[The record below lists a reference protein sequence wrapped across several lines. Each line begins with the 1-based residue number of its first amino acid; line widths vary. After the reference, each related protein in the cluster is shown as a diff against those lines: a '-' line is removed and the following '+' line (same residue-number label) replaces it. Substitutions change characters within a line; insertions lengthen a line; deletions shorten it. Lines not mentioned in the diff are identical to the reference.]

1 MADKDDFTFDEEEN
15 IDLGSDQDQAQEQE
29 SDDWGDYEPEK
40 KAGSKRLLYMLLLLV
55 ALAGVAVYMFVLAP
69 ADGPSPPVKVVKAP
83 RQPIAAPMP
92 KPAPAA
98 QSTKAAVPAAKPAP
112 ETPLKADVQPVTPP
126 AETAPAVAPT
136 PVKQTVAAPTV
147 DKPEPIAAVKPAA
160 APTEVKPKLFESK
173 PAPAPMAAGD
183 YTLSAGAFV
192 MQSSVDGVVKKIRKL
207 GYEPKISKIKRQ
219 IEMTRL
225 LVGVYPSNEATK
237 KLSEIKKVSSGA
249 FILNKGSQTAVYAGS
264 FLVLDRARVYA
275 DTTLSKNGIKV
286 TEETAMVDR
295 TLQRVTFGSFV
306 SREEAAKTSQKV
318 AGKGLE
324 AKPVKK

>member
-15 IDLGSDQDQAQEQE
+15 IDLGSEQE

-40 KAGSKRLLYMLLLLV
+40 KGGSKRLLYLLLFLV
-55 ALAGVAVYMFVLAP
+55 VLAGVAVYMFVLAP

-83 RQPIAAPMP
+83 RQSIATPMP
-92 KPAPAA
+92 KPSTPAA
-98 QSTKAAVPAAKPAP
+98 QATKAAVPAAVPAP
-112 ETPLKADVQPVTPP
+112 ETPLKAEVQPVTPP
-126 AETAPAVAPT
+126 AKTAPAVEPT
-136 PVKQTVAAPTV
+136 PVKPTVAASTV
-147 DKPEPIAAVKPAA
+147 AKSEPMAAAKPAA

-173 PAPAPMAAGD
+173 PTPAPMAVGA

-207 GYEPKISKIKRQ
+207 GYEPKISKIKRP

-249 FILNKGSQTAVYAGS
+249 FSLGKGSQTAVYAGS
-264 FLVLDRARVYA
+264 YLVLDRARVFA

-286 TEETAMVDR
+286 TEETALVDR
-295 TLQRVTFGSFV
+295 TLQRVTFGSFA

>member
-1 MADKDDFTFDEEEN
+1 
-15 IDLGSDQDQAQEQE
+15 
-29 SDDWGDYEPEK
+29 
-40 KAGSKRLLYMLLLLV
+40 
-55 ALAGVAVYMFVLAP
+55 MFVLAP
-69 ADGPSPPVKVVKAP
+69 QDGPSPPVQVVKAP

-98 QSTKAAVPAAKPAP
+98 QSTKAAVPADVPAP
-112 ETPLKADVQPVTPP
+112 ETPLKAEVQPVTPP
-126 AETAPAVAPT
+126 ANTAPAVAPT
-136 PVKQTVAAPTV
+136 MVNPAVAAPTV
-147 DKPEPIAAVKPAA
+147 AKPEPMAAVKPAA

-173 PAPAPMAAGD
+173 PTPAPMAAGD

-207 GYEPKISKIKRQ
+207 GYEPEISKIKRP

-237 KLSEIKKVSSGA
+237 KLSEIKMVSSGA
-249 FILNKGSQTAVYAGS
+249 FSLNKGSQTAVYAGS